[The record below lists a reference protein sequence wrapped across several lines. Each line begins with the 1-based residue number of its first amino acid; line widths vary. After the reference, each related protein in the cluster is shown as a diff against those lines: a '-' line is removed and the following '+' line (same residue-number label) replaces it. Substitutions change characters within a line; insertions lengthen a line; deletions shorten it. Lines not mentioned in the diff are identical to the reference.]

1 VVEEYLIEVPEDH
14 TEQAVYDGRDRLLN
28 AASERYVE
36 IMRGTVAELRAANE
50 RQREYAARRGA
61 MLVRAAGW
69 TPVDVSA
76 AMAGGTSED
85 AAGGGT
91 ASGGAAP
98 AGGAAAN
105 EPARAPRANT
115 GPRWTRFMQELD
127 RDRAAAEEAAK
138 PKPAPKATPAAKPG
152 PAPKAAP
159 ASGPRRAPAPPAQK
173 DGARPSR

>member
-1 VVEEYLIEVPEDH
+1 
-14 TEQAVYDGRDRLLN
+14 
-28 AASERYVE
+28 
-36 IMRGTVAELRAANE
+36 MRGTVAELRAANE

-69 TPVDVSA
+69 SPVDVSA
-76 AMAGGTSED
+76 AMAVGTSED
-85 AAGGGT
+85 AAGTGT
-91 ASGGAAP
+91 ASAGAAP
-98 AGGAAAN
+98 EGGAAAN

-138 PKPAPKATPAAKPG
+138 PKAAPMAAPMAKPAAKPR

-159 ASGPRRAPAPPAQK
+159 KSAPKRAPATPAPPP
-173 DGARPSR
+173 GRG

>member
-1 VVEEYLIEVPEDH
+1 
-14 TEQAVYDGRDRLLN
+14 
-28 AASERYVE
+28 
-36 IMRGTVAELRAANE
+36 
-50 RQREYAARRGA
+50 

-85 AAGGGT
+85 AAGGG
-91 ASGGAAP
+91 
-98 AGGAAAN
+98 GAAADQ
-105 EPARAPRANT
+105 PARAPRANI

-138 PKPAPKATPAAKPG
+138 PKPAPKAKPAAKPR

-159 ASGPRRAPAPPAQK
+159 ASGPRRAPATPAQQ